1 MWQELAIPRLSPL
14 VRVVRSARF
23 PKPCNDWDNPW
34 LHMEKYFP
42 IISMR
47 KPLLNGWIFPQD
59 LTLVMFTIHCIS
71 LKPGWPLVWMS
82 SPSFQG
88 SNAERSAA
96 KTWEF
101 SHSAGSTVDPSQTPG
116 VGSGQQGRISTSDQG
131 CLWMEV
137 DNVILPRS
145 WYLLRT
151 QRNRTPLKTPTR
163 ITSWDVDILVSLL
176 DGFCF
181 DFLPGKSDQ
190 GALCHVSLPWLPGQ
204 LESF

>member
-1 MWQELAIPRLSPL
+1 MDFPPGLDPGHVYYPL
-14 VRVVRSARF
+14 
-23 PKPCNDWDNPW
+23 
-34 LHMEKYFP
+34 YF
-42 IISMR
+42 SEA
-47 KPLLNGWIFPQD
+47 
-59 LTLVMFTIHCIS
+59 
-71 LKPGWPLVWMS
+71 WPLVWMS
-82 SPSFQG
+82 SPFRGQMLKDQPQKHE
-88 SNAERSAA
+88 NSAIQPVLL
-96 KTWEF
+96 WIQ
-101 SHSAGSTVDPSQTPG
+101 VRPWPG

-137 DNVILPRS
+137 DNVILPMS

-190 GALCHVSLPWLPGQ
+190 GAFCATFPYPGFQGSWRVFKQPVHWFVSQVIAALGFCRHYAFTLVSQIAWLAKTDQ
-204 LESF
+204 ISW

>member
-1 MWQELAIPRLSPL
+1 MLKDQPQKHENSAIQPVLL
-14 VRVVRSARF
+14 WIQVR
-23 PKPCNDWDNPW
+23 PW
-34 LHMEKYFP
+34 
-42 IISMR
+42 
-47 KPLLNGWIFPQD
+47 
-59 LTLVMFTIHCIS
+59 
-71 LKPGWPLVWMS
+71 
-82 SPSFQG
+82 
-88 SNAERSAA
+88 
-96 KTWEF
+96 
-101 SHSAGSTVDPSQTPG
+101 PG

-190 GALCHVSLPWLPGQ
+190 GAFCATFPDPGFQGSWRVFKSAAGSLVRIPSHRCSRLLSSLRFHTYFANQMTG
-204 LESF
+204 